1 MATQDFTT
9 AFLTDKTPQQAY
21 DAVNDVRAWWTGEIE
36 GNSSRVGDEFTYR
49 YKEYH
54 YSKHKLAEMIPGK
67 KIVWQTEEA
76 RLNFV
81 EDKGEWNGSTIVF
94 DITKKDGQTEVRFT
108 HHGLVPGLECFDG
121 CSQAWTYYVTES
133 LRNFIGTGKEL
144 IESAK

>member
-1 MATQDFTT
+1 MAIQDFTT